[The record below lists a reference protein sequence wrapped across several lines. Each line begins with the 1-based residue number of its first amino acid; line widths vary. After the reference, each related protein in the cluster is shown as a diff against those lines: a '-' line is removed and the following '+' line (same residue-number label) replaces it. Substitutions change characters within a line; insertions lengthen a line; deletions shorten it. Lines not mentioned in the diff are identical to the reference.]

1 MISRLFC
8 VPVSRSRLL
17 GVSLLAFC
25 VTCVSYAFGETA
37 DSIVLPA
44 AINLAIKSSA
54 TLNAAG
60 KGLTAAK
67 ARTSQAKGAWFP
79 SVNGVVSYANLGPV
93 EKMNLPLAM
102 GIGTNPVTGKDF
114 LEMANIPFQLFPEN
128 NWDLHVGADYLI
140 YDFGRREKAIALSAF
155 GEQGQQIG
163 ADFAAKR
170 IAYITI
176 IAFESLLSENE
187 IISAKRENI
196 TNLSQHLDF
205 VKKKLSTG
213 SSTQFD
219 VLRSEVQLTNSQTEL
234 TNLLNDQD
242 KQQIDFRQLLG
253 LDEAAATRC
262 VGAFDSTYRE
272 PPKDSLVEAS
282 LKQRTE
288 IDMLNLAIKATQVQL
303 SLARTELTPEL
314 GAHVAAG
321 AKNGYIPNLDQLEFN
336 WVAGAQITAPI
347 FDGRRSHFHV
357 KELESRIDSLKTV
370 LEDLQRHVRTDVLKA
385 ISDVKSAHQ
394 NVSAAAENVRLA
406 SESRRIAT
414 LQYEAGVI
422 PNLDLLD
429 AEDKYTQAKF
439 SQVQSEFRYTLS
451 KFALMQVTGFDF
463 AKWADAGGS
472 KN

>member
-1 MISRLFC
+1 MISRLLC
-8 VPVSRSRLL
+8 LPVSRSRLVV
-17 GVSLLAFC
+17 VSLLAFC
-25 VTCVSYAFGETA
+25 FTFVSRAFGETP

-44 AINLAIKSSA
+44 AINLAIKNSA
-54 TLNAAG
+54 TLNAAQ
-60 KGLTAAK
+60 KGLAGAR
-67 ARTSQAKGAWFP
+67 ARTSQAKSAWFP
-79 SVNGVVSYANLGPV
+79 SVSGVASYANIGPLEKITFPLGV
-93 EKMNLPLAM
+93 A
-102 GIGTNPVTGKDF
+102 IGTNPATGNDY
-114 LEMANIPFQLFPEN
+114 LITENLPFQLYPAN
-128 NWDLHVGADYLI
+128 NWDFHVGADYLI
-140 YDFGRREKAIALSAF
+140 YDFGKRGKATQLSTI

-163 ADFAAKR
+163 SDFAAKR

-176 IAFESLLSENE
+176 IAFESLLSETE

-196 TNLSQHLDF
+196 ANLSQHLDF

-253 LDEAAATRC
+253 LDEAAATHC
-262 VGAFDSTYRE
+262 AGAFDSSYRE

-288 IDMLNLAIKATQVQL
+288 IDMLNLAIKATQTQL
-303 SLARTELTPEL
+303 SLARAELAPELT
-314 GAHVAAG
+314 AHLAAG

-347 FDGRRSHFHV
+347 FDGRRSHFQV
-357 KELESRIDSLKTV
+357 KELEYRIDSLKTV
-370 LEDLQRHVRTDVLKA
+370 LADLQRHVRTDVLKA

-429 AEDKYTQAKF
+429 AEDKYTQSKF

-463 AKWADAGGS
+463 AKWADAEG
-472 KN
+472 K